1 MVRKAHS
8 FQKARV
14 AGHLLIGARYYHERG
29 YSSDSKPFFVSAQK
43 CESLRPIL
51 KSSNSSAAAE
61 QLSQLDAI
69 LAELHHNL
77 GCIGTE
83 TNDPEGTLRHF
94 KIFNDMMVTQTG
106 SKVNGKDKRLAVS
119 WNELGNA
126 YMMNKMW
133 KDGEDC
139 FKNSIESSRMLDDFH
154 PTDTSFPYVN
164 LGLAY
169 WLMDRHDDAIE
180 HLLTGLKHREVAY
193 GVDDNHSFM

>member
-1 MVRKAHS
+1 MFP
-8 FQKARV
+8 FQ
-14 AGHLLIGARYYHERG
+14 GHLVCRAKTKGARYHHERG
-29 YSSDSKPFFVSAQK
+29 YSSGSNEFFRTAQM
-43 CESLRPIL
+43 CESLRPEL
-51 KSSNSSAAAE
+51 ESSTAPAAPE
-61 QLSQLDAI
+61 LLRQLDAI

-83 TNDPEGTLRHF
+83 TNDPASTLKHF
-94 KIFNDMMVTQTG
+94 KIFNEMMIAQTG
-106 SKVNGKDKRLAVS
+106 SSINGKDQRLAVS

-133 KDGEDC
+133 QDGERC
-139 FKNSIESSRMLDDFH
+139 FKNSIESSRLLKEFH

-169 WLMDRHDDAIE
+169 WLMDQYDDAME
-180 HLLTGLKHREVAY
+180 HLLLGLRHREDAY